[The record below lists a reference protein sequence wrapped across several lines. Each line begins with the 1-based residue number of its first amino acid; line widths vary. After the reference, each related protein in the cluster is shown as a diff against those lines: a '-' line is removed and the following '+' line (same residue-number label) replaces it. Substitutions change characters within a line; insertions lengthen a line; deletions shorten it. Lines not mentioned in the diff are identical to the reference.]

1 MVTIFML
8 LILFMVLL
16 NTQSNKAVLN
26 NSEQDKNNTPI
37 LTAFNLS
44 NPSIITG
51 TNEVD
56 ADNVKRVNILKRAS
70 DMANVSWVP
79 KYNLV
84 DSVGHYIFLK
94 GIKYKGIPYC
104 LGGYQVSSANDFL
117 SHINKSNKIYGN
129 DCSGFVST
137 AWGVSRQ
144 TTLSLYNAVKNG
156 KKVDGKSV
164 VIIPWNDVKP
174 GDALL
179 LEKGNGKGHILLF
192 INIDVKNNDSLHVYE
207 QNIGTVVPF
216 ELIPVAREDIRSK
229 KTLEKNGYIPIRLM

>member
-1 MVTIFML
+1 MVAIFML

-16 NTQSNKAVLN
+16 NTQSNKVILN
-26 NSEQDKNNTPI
+26 NSKQDKNNIPT

-44 NPSIITG
+44 NSSIITG
-51 TNEVD
+51 TNDVD
-56 ADNVKRVNILKRAS
+56 PDNTRRANILNRAS
-70 DMANVSWVP
+70 DMANVSWIP

-84 DSVGHYIFLK
+84 DSIGHYIFIK
-94 GIKYKGIPYC
+94 GVKYKGLPYC
-104 LGGYQVSSANDFL
+104 LGGYQVSSASDFL
-117 SHINKSNKIYGN
+117 ALINKSNKIYGN

-144 TTLSLYNAVKNG
+144 TTLSLYNAVKKGN
-156 KKVDGKSV
+156 KVDGKSV
-164 VIIPWNDVKP
+164 ALISWDEVKP

-192 INIDVKNNDSLHVYE
+192 INYDVKNNDSVHVYE
-207 QNIGTVVPF
+207 QNIGTIVPF
-216 ELIPVAREDIRSK
+216 ELIPVAREDIRSR